1 MTDNVLLQGGRFVTG
16 DPEVPLT
23 KLLGFGADGGYL
35 RSNGSAWTRVAGVAW
50 SDITSAPDFALDNS
64 VVKLTG
70 DQSVAGQKTFTGYTL
85 LTGGTEIGD
94 YAEISGATYAG
105 LYFRDR
111 SETANEQYW
120 GVEVK
125 DALNKFRMF
134 AYKSASPFFRDF
146 LTVTRDDFDITE
158 MEYGNATNK
167 PPHTFHGN
175 VTISEGSF
183 YPNYVEQE
191 SRGDDYVGY
200 WMHNTEQPATS
211 EWWGFEV
218 IEKQYRMVGYTNTT
232 PFVRNFLTVNQ
243 DDGVQS
249 IIYGNATDNP
259 SHTFHGEITSKG
271 GQLIVE
277 RDISAA
283 QRWFLYGDAGANR
296 LDAESAVDN
305 AKQAHFNCR
314 TVTSGAPTAGSLGY
328 LFATNGGTRLT
339 IGANGD
345 LMFTGT
351 LTGGTVPWARLS
363 SVPTTL
369 AGYGITDATVTTS
382 GGTFDVD
389 GDLGTAFRLGSTGS
403 FTNRGPSSNNAGGL
417 LSFNTH
423 PNSGTTWYYS
433 QFWLNS
439 GGGAVYYRTRSGTAW
454 GAWVRLNA
462 FDSSDVLVSGFTV
475 PWARLT
481 SVPATFA
488 PSAHTHP
495 VSDITGRAV
504 LTRGTGL
511 TGANYDL
518 SAAAT
523 WAVSYGSAAGTAC
536 QGNDSRLANSREWTA
551 TTVTLAEAEL
561 GTATTRRAWTAAMVH
576 NAARRANAT
585 VLVLSATRNMA
596 TGDKGAV
603 IYKTSTSAFTL
614 TTVDSAMANGDMC
627 LIQNRATAGNITVA
641 LGTSQV
647 IHWFRGNGTAP
658 ATGARTI
665 GIGGTATLIKIAT
678 NTWHIFGGGIS

>member
-23 KLLGFGADGGYL
+23 KLLGFGSDGGYL

-94 YAEISGATYAG
+94 YAEVSGATYAG

-111 SETANEQYW
+111 SEAANEQYW

-125 DALNKFRMF
+125 DALNKLQMF
-134 AYKSASPFFRDF
+134 AYRSTTPFFSNF
-146 LTVTRDDFDITE
+146 LSVTRSDFNITA
-158 MEYGNATNK
+158 MEYGNATDD
-167 PPHTFHGN
+167 PTHTF
-175 VTISEGSF
+175 
-183 YPNYVEQE
+183 Y
-191 SRGDDYVGY
+191 
-200 WMHNTEQPATS
+200 
-211 EWWGFEV
+211 
-218 IEKQYRMVGYTNTT
+218 
-232 PFVRNFLTVNQ
+232 
-243 DDGVQS
+243 
-249 IIYGNATDNP
+249 
-259 SHTFHGEITSKG
+259 GEIISKD

-277 RDISAA
+277 RPGSPTQRLLLLGDSASLLV
-283 QRWFLYGDAGANR
+283 R
-296 LDAESAVDN
+296 AESAVAN
-305 AKQAHFNCR
+305 AKQTFFDSR
-314 TVTSGAPTAGSLGY
+314 TDTGAAPTGGSLGY
-328 LFATNGGTRLT
+328 QFRTNGGTRFT
-339 IGANGD
+339 IAESGNVSW
-345 LMFTGT
+345 TGE
-351 LTGGTVPWARLS
+351 LTGGAVPWARLS

-382 GGTFDVD
+382 SGTFDVD

-536 QGNDSRLANSREWTA
+536 QGNDSRLADSREWTA

-585 VLVLSATRNMA
+585 VLVLSATRAMT

-614 TTVDSAMANGDMC
+614 TTADSAMANGDMC

-647 IHWFRGNGTAP
+647 IHWFKGDGTAP
-658 ATGARTI
+658 TTGARTI